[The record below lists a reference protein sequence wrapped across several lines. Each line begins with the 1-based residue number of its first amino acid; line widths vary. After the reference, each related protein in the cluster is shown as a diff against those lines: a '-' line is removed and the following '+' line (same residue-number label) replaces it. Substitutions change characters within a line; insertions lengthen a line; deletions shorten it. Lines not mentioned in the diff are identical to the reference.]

1 MLIFRFNM
9 IFRVIISLLMMVHIW
24 IHCNMWLS
32 TIA

>member
-1 MLIFRFNM
+1 M

-24 IHCNMWLS
+24 IHWNMWLS